1 MKFISQLVVKVF
13 SIVMFKGLILFLLR
27 TYGTVL
33 PAFFLYIQDQFKITF
48 FPLIDLNTYFPSS
61 VVKCGDFLLTWK
73 VSYTSSKLRQNI
85 GYMLH

>member
-13 SIVMFKGLILFLLR
+13 SIVMFKWSYIVFVAYIRYCFAG
-27 TYGTVL
+27 V
-33 PAFFLYIQDQFKITF
+33 FLYIQDQFKITF

-73 VSYTSSKLRQNI
+73 VSYTSSKLRKNI